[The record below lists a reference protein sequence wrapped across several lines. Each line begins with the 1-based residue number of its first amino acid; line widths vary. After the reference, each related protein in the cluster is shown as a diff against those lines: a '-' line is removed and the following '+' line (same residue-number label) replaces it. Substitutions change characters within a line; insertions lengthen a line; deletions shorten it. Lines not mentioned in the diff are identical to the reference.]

1 MNALYA
7 VEPVLRESIDQSVI
21 LAPGSE
27 INITRLAGLKNGAN
41 SALRVRTSGKSLA
54 RTEAWK
60 RGGTLISA
68 TREQQL
74 HDVKLE
80 SSAEQWFPRS
90 TFSSCIQVDE
100 WETTG
105 QFGVPGA
112 CNRVWMCCVGL
123 CPPVLVTV
131 TVCRVGRVLCAAAWS
146 AAAQDQTSQWQL
158 ELRRVIYCDIRS
170 HPGRWLRGLAGGAT
184 VTITLLQLRLQVEGR
199 LGHQSL

>member
-1 MNALYA
+1 MTQPGRVLLGVTSGLNALYA

-27 INITRLAGLKNGAN
+27 IKITRLAGLKNGAN

-100 WETTG
+100 WETTEWG
-105 QFGVPGA
+105 GFFALQRGA
-112 CNRVWMCCVGL
+112 PLLKTKHRSGNLNCGGSYIVTFD
-123 CPPVLVTV
+123 PILVD
-131 TVCRVGRVLCAAAWS
+131 G
-146 AAAQDQTSQWQL
+146 
-158 ELRRVIYCDIRS
+158 
-170 HPGRWLRGLAGGAT
+170 
-184 VTITLLQLRLQVEGR
+184 
-199 LGHQSL
+199 